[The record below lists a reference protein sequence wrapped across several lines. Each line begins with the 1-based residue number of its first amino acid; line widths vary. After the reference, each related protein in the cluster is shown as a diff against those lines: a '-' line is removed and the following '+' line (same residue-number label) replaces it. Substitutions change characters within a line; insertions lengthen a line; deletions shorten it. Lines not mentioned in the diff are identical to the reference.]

1 MKNRKASKQQ
11 IAEDRN
17 ALYHKAICHNLE
29 LAKSNSELSKR
40 INYLETDLA
49 KATEKIFYLTRR
61 RWWQFWK
68 LFKTRKHVN

>member
-17 ALYHKAICHNLE
+17 ALYHKVILHN
-29 LAKSNSELSKR
+29 NELSKKNTELSCK
-40 INYLETDLA
+40 INFLQNVCKNYEDYLNR
-49 KATEKIFYLTRR
+49 K

-68 LFKTRKHVN
+68 WFKK

>member
-17 ALYHKAICHNLE
+17 ALYHKVILRNEE
-29 LAKSNSELSKR
+29 LRKKNTELSEY
-40 INYLETDLA
+40 INFLENMYMAVVKDIL
-49 KATEKIFYLTRR
+49 YLTRK

-68 LFKTRKHVN
+68 

>member
-17 ALYHKAICHNLE
+17 ALYRKVIIRNIDLRIKNTE
-29 LAKSNSELSKR
+29 LANTNVYLKNTIKYLNDY
-40 INYLETDLA
+40 INR
-49 KATEKIFYLTRR
+49 K

-68 LFKTRKHVN
+68 WFKN